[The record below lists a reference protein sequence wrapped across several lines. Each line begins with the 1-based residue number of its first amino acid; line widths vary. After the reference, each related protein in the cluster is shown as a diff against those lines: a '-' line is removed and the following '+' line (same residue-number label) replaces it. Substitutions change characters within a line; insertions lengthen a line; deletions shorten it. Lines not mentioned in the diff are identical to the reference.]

1 LVSSHAN
8 YVDTLRREHNVIIKE
23 KDEKFNTSVQLFQ
36 EKINNNKSDISE
48 KKDLIEKFQLQLRE
62 NEERHISNIN
72 NLETLYTKKLE
83 SERQKYFDLVNL

>member
-1 LVSSHAN
+1 M
-8 YVDTLRREHNVIIKE
+8 RREQDAIIKE
-23 KDEKFNTSVQLFQ
+23 KDDKFKTHMQSFQ

-48 KKDLIEKFQLQLRE
+48 KKDLIEKFQMQLKE
-62 NEERHISNIN
+62 NEERHIANIN